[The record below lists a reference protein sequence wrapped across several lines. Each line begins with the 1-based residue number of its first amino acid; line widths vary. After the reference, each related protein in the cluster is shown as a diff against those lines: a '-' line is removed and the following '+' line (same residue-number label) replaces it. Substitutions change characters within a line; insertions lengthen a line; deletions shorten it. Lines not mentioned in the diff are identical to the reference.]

1 MIDFIKISPKRHLL
15 KTISYRVVSS
25 VIGFL
30 ILWLFFGITVGVSFS
45 LFELFCKPL
54 LYYIHERIWYRWIK
68 FGLVGDSEKKKKS
81 KGLTKGK
88 IKNQHKVYEDE
99 LSENLPPPKP
109 TEKKVLNYSSNR

>member
-30 ILWLFFGITVGVSFS
+30 VLWLFFGIMVAVSFT

-54 LYYIHERIWYRWIK
+54 LYYIHELIWHRHIKLGVTKVEDPIKPDLRIMDSMSTGVSNTVTTTGPKR
-68 FGLVGDSEKKKKS
+68 LVYTKK
-81 KGLTKGK
+81 
-88 IKNQHKVYEDE
+88 
-99 LSENLPPPKP
+99 
-109 TEKKVLNYSSNR
+109 TE

>member
-45 LFELFCKPL
+45 LFELFFKPL
-54 LYYIHERIWYRWIK
+54 LYYIHELIWHRHIKLGVTKVEDPIKPDLRIMDTMSTEGVSETVTTTGPKR
-68 FGLVGDSEKKKKS
+68 LVYTKKA
-81 KGLTKGK
+81 
-88 IKNQHKVYEDE
+88 N
-99 LSENLPPPKP
+99 
-109 TEKKVLNYSSNR
+109 

>member
-30 ILWLFFGITVGVSFS
+30 VLWIFFGITVGVSFS

-54 LYYIHERIWYRWIK
+54 LYYIHERIWYRHIK
-68 FGLVGDSEKKKKS
+68 FGVTKVEDPIKPDLRIMESMSTGGDSTVTTTGPKRLVYTKKA
-81 KGLTKGK
+81 G
-88 IKNQHKVYEDE
+88 
-99 LSENLPPPKP
+99 
-109 TEKKVLNYSSNR
+109 

>member
-30 ILWLFFGITVGVSFS
+30 VLWLFFGIMVAVSFT

-54 LYYIHERIWYRWIK
+54 LYYIHELIWHRHIKLGVTKVEDPIKPDLRIMDSMSTGVSKAVTTTGPKR
-68 FGLVGDSEKKKKS
+68 LVYTKK
-81 KGLTKGK
+81 
-88 IKNQHKVYEDE
+88 
-99 LSENLPPPKP
+99 
-109 TEKKVLNYSSNR
+109 TE

>member
-30 ILWLFFGITVGVSFS
+30 VLWIFFGITVGVSFS

-54 LYYIHERIWYRWIK
+54 LYYIHERIWYRHIK
-68 FGLVGDSEKKKKS
+68 FGVTKVEDTIKPDLRIMESMSTGGDSTVTTTGPKRLVYTKKA
-81 KGLTKGK
+81 G
-88 IKNQHKVYEDE
+88 
-99 LSENLPPPKP
+99 
-109 TEKKVLNYSSNR
+109 